1 MYLITKRPNKIK
13 YDLIRS
19 NTIERKSKQIVE
31 HNLFKRHAFVPNCI
45 KHCHAVC
52 MTDFFALLAVPVF
65 ETTGLISTLRGFR
78 RIQVKNVFEFEWHL
92 LNSPSVICTNVT
104 RVQYVTLGN
113 ICQVHEH
120 QCFQVTT
127 DKLWA
132 HMPFLH
138 DIAFPFEDKMVV
150 QNFTSLVLNHHP
162 TIIFDHEMEF
172 LPQVS
177 SVHMKRYM
185 LGVAREQLRLF
196 SRLKNRIF
204 ALQIAD
210 GELVS
215 HTKLEHDTRGKI
227 QWQSAKRA
235 RVNDA

>member
-1 MYLITKRPNKIK
+1 M
-13 YDLIRS
+13 RS
-19 NTIERKSKQIVE
+19 NQIKS
-31 HNLFKRHAFVPNCI
+31 NLKSNFIYRFTKTYSILHLYFFQ
-45 KHCHAVC
+45 CHAVC
-52 MTDFFALLAVPVF
+52 MTDFFALLAVPVY

-120 QCFQVTT
+120 QCFQVTA
-127 DKLWA
+127 DKLWG

-138 DIAFPFEDKMVV
+138 DIAFPFEDEMVV

-162 TIIFDHEMEF
+162 TIIFDHEIAF